1 MSPADLNQDGK
12 IFLERLK
19 DEGERNWAVK
29 VLTFIRRYFI
39 DADIW
44 TTGGVDSK
52 YIDIRVGVK
61 DKNKTKG
68 RPLLY
73 LQKTKGAK
81 VRLSL
86 STDYRDG
93 AGIAAAIDFS
103 TCAEDAALNAWLKK
117 LKTYLSQWP
126 DAMKGNGSIP
136 VNYGTSEIPEPG
148 SDGADAPP
156 PLPDDREIP
165 LNQILYGPPGTG
177 KTFNTVTAAMKIVA
191 PKSLL
196 EYDERDPQSRQ
207 ALQTAFQHYLHSGQ
221 IVFCTFHQSFSYED
235 FVEGLRATSEQGQLH
250 YAVEPGLFKQLC
262 ERARLGTTAAE
273 DPFDKAIEVLAEL
286 CSDPEAR
293 PILSTR
299 RGKKFEVEYEGNK
312 TFRVFPK
319 ESTVHDAY
327 YVANIELV
335 RKLYQGHD
343 KKGMYNPSYV
353 EGMLKYL
360 KEQCGLPTYQQAES
374 VAQER
379 RNFVIIIDEINRGNV
394 SRILGELITLIEP
407 GKRAGNAEE
416 LSVVLPYSK
425 ERFKIPSNVYI
436 IGTMNTADRSLVGLD
451 IALRRRFAF
460 TEMAP
465 NPDRLSDLNIGTLNI
480 GKLLRVI
487 NQRIEVLLDRE
498 HCIGHAYFLGLNE
511 QSDLADLAYIFDH
524 QIIPLLQEY
533 FFEDWER
540 ISWVLNDQNKPD
552 PAHHFIV
559 EPTQADESVEVLFG
573 KGSETLKNKRWRLN
587 RGAFM
592 LEQSFI
598 GILPASKA

>member
-1 MSPADLNQDGK
+1 MSPEDLNQDGK
-12 IFLERLK
+12 IFLQRLI
-19 DEGERNWAVK
+19 DDERNW
-29 VLTFIRRYFI
+29 VLKALTCIRHNFV

-61 DKNKTKG
+61 KPGKIKG

-73 LQKTKGAK
+73 LQKIAGSKA
-81 VRLSL
+81 RLSL
-86 STDYRDG
+86 NSDYREG
-93 AGIAAAIDFS
+93 AGIAATIDMS
-103 TCAEDAALNAWLKK
+103 TSEGDVALNAWLKK
-117 LKTYLSQWP
+117 LKLHLSEWP
-126 DAMKGNGSIP
+126 EAMNGDGNVP
-136 VNYGTSEIPEPG
+136 VKYRISEINKTEP
-148 SDGADAPP
+148 DGTGLPPSVYDA
-156 PLPDDREIP
+156 RIIP

-177 KTFNTVTAAMKIVA
+177 KTFNTVTAAMEIVS
-191 PKSLL
+191 PESVQN
-196 EYDERDPQSRQ
+196 YNERDTQSRRN
-207 ALQTAFQHYLHSGQ
+207 LQTAFQQYLQSGQ

-235 FVEGLRATSEQGQLH
+235 FVEGLRATSEQGQLQ
-250 YAVEPGLFKQLC
+250 YAVESGIFKQLC
-262 ERARLGTTAAE
+262 ERAKLGTTAAE
-273 DPFDKAIEVLAEL
+273 DPFDKAIALLAEL

-293 PILSTR
+293 PVLSTR
-299 RGKKFEVEYEGNK
+299 TGKKFEVEYKGSK

-319 ESTVHDAY
+319 ESTVHDAN

-335 RKLYQGHD
+335 RKLYQGHE

-353 EGMLKYL
+353 EGMLNYL
-360 KEQCGLPTYQQAES
+360 KEKCGLPTYRQSQS
-374 VAQER
+374 TAQER

-425 ERFKIPSNVYI
+425 ERFNIPSNVYI

-465 NPDRLSDLNIGTLNI
+465 NPDRLSNLNIGTLNI

-498 HCIGHAYFLGLNE
+498 HCIGHAYFLVLNE
-511 QSDLADLAYIFDH
+511 QSDLVDLAYIFDH

-552 PAHHFIV
+552 PAHRFIV

-573 KGSETLKNKRWRLN
+573 KGAEALKNKRWRLN
-587 RGAFM
+587 RGAFV

-598 GILPASKA
+598 GIMPASKA

>member
-1 MSPADLNQDGK
+1 MSPEDLNQDGK

-19 DEGERNWAVK
+19 DDERNW
-29 VLTFIRRYFI
+29 VLKALTCVRRNFV

-61 DKNKTKG
+61 KTGKIKG

-73 LQKTKGAK
+73 LQKIAGSKA
-81 VRLSL
+81 RISL
-86 STDYRDG
+86 NSDYRDG
-93 AGIAAAIDFS
+93 AGIAATIDMS
-103 TCAEDAALNAWLKK
+103 ASAGDVALNAWLRK
-117 LKTYLSQWP
+117 LKLHLSDWP
-126 DAMKGNGSIP
+126 EAMHGDGNVP
-136 VNYGTSEIPEPG
+136 AKYGISEINKTEP
-148 SDGADAPP
+148 DGAGLPP
-156 PLPDDREIP
+156 SVYDERIIP
-165 LNQILYGPPGTG
+165 LNKILYGPPGTG
-177 KTFNTVTAAMKIVA
+177 KTFNTVTAAMEIVE
-191 PKSLL
+191 PESVQN
-196 EYDERDPQSRQ
+196 YNERDPQSRQ
-207 ALQTAFQHYLHSGQ
+207 NLQTAFQQYLQSGQ

-235 FVEGLRATSEQGQLH
+235 FVEGLRATSEQGQLQ
-250 YAVEPGLFKQLC
+250 YAVESGIFKQLC
-262 ERARLGTTAAE
+262 ERAKLGTTAAE
-273 DPFDKAIEVLAEL
+273 DPFDKAIAVLAEL

-293 PILSTR
+293 PVLSTR
-299 RGKKFEVEYEGNK
+299 RGKKFEVEYEGSK

-319 ESTVHDAY
+319 ESTVLDPY

-335 RKLYQGHD
+335 RKLYHGHD
-343 KKGMYNPSYV
+343 KKGMYNLSYV

-360 KEQCGLPTYQQAES
+360 KEQCGLPTYQQAQS
-374 VAQER
+374 AAQQR

-394 SRILGELITLIEP
+394 SRIFGELITLIEP

-425 ERFKIPSNVYI
+425 ERFNIPSNVYI

-465 NPDRLSDLNIGTLNI
+465 NPDRLSNLNIGTLNI
-480 GKLLRVI
+480 GELLRVI

-498 HCIGHAYFLGLNE
+498 HCIGHAYFLGLSE
-511 QSDLADLAYIFDH
+511 QSDLVDLAYIFDH

-552 PAHHFIV
+552 PAHRFIV

-573 KGSETLKNKRWRLN
+573 KGSDALKNKRWRLN
-587 RGAFM
+587 RGAFV